1 LVRCIGRRIITKILC
16 AIAGKNGKRKV
27 FKEKYMDVGFLGQ
40 IGLGACLG
48 IAASGSAAGAGI
60 AGIAAIG
67 AWKKCL
73 MQNKPLPFVLVA
85 FAGAPLTQTIYGFIL
100 MQTLFNTQNLNASQ
114 ILGIGIFAGLGVGSS
129 AVAQGSAGAS
139 ACDAYAET
147 GQGFGNYMLILGL
160 CETVALFVMVFSM
173 LMS

>member
-1 LVRCIGRRIITKILC
+1 
-16 AIAGKNGKRKV
+16 
-27 FKEKYMDVGFLGQ
+27 MDSGFFGQ
-40 IGLGACLG
+40 IGIGACLG
-48 IAASGSAAGAGI
+48 IAAIGSATGAGI
-60 AGIAAIG
+60 AGRAAIS

-100 MQTLFNTQNLNASQ
+100 MQTLFNTQILNVSQ
-114 ILGIGIFAGLGVGSS
+114 VLGIGIFGGLGMAAS
-129 AVAQGSAGAS
+129 AIAQGSAGAA

-173 LMS
+173 LIA

>member
-1 LVRCIGRRIITKILC
+1 MD
-16 AIAGKNGKRKV
+16 AGL
-27 FKEKYMDVGFLGQ
+27 LGQ

-48 IAASGSAAGAGI
+48 IAAIGSATGAGM
-60 AGIAAIG
+60 AGMAAIG

-100 MQTLFNTQNLNASQ
+100 MQTLFNTQVLNVSQ
-114 ILGIGIFAGLGVGSS
+114 IFGIAVFSGLGMAAS
-129 AVAQGSAGAS
+129 AIAQGSAGAA

-173 LMS
+173 LIA

>member
-1 LVRCIGRRIITKILC
+1 ME
-16 AIAGKNGKRKV
+16 AGL
-27 FKEKYMDVGFLGQ
+27 LGQ
-40 IGLGACLG
+40 VGLGACLG
-48 IAASGSAAGAGI
+48 FAAIGSAVGAGI
-60 AGIAAIG
+60 AGMAAIG

-73 MQNKPLPFVLVA
+73 MQNKPVPFILVA

-100 MQTLFNTQNLNASQ
+100 MQTLFNTQALNAAEL
-114 ILGIGIFAGLGVGSS
+114 LGIGVFSGLGIAVS
-129 AVAQGSAGAS
+129 AVAQGAAAAA

-173 LMS
+173 LVA

>member
-1 LVRCIGRRIITKILC
+1 ME
-16 AIAGKNGKRKV
+16 AGL
-27 FKEKYMDVGFLGQ
+27 LGQ

-48 IAASGSAAGAGI
+48 LASIGSAIGAWMAGM
-60 AGIAAIG
+60 AAIG

-73 MQNKPLPFVLVA
+73 MQNKPPPFILVA

-100 MQTLFNTQNLNASQ
+100 MQSLFNTTRLNVAE
-114 ILGIGIFAGLGVGSS
+114 IFGIGVFSGLAFVAS
-129 AVAQGSAGAS
+129 AVAQGSVGAA

-173 LMS
+173 LMA

>member
-1 LVRCIGRRIITKILC
+1 METGL
-16 AIAGKNGKRKV
+16 
-27 FKEKYMDVGFLGQ
+27 LGQ

-48 IAASGSAAGAGI
+48 LAAIGSAAGAGI
-60 AGIAAIG
+60 AGMAAIG

-73 MQNKPLPFVLVA
+73 LQNKTPPFILVA

-100 MQTLFNTQNLNASQ
+100 MQTLFNSQNFTQV
-114 ILGIGIFAGLGVGSS
+114 LGVIGLFAGLGMGAS
-129 AVAQGSAGAS
+129 ALAQGSAAAA

-147 GQGFGNYMLILGL
+147 GQGFGNYMLVLGL

-173 LMS
+173 LMA

>member
-1 LVRCIGRRIITKILC
+1 L
-16 AIAGKNGKRKV
+16 GKRKI
-27 FKEKYMDVGFLGQ
+27 FKEKYMDAGLLGQ

-48 IAASGSAAGAGI
+48 IAAIGSATGAGM
-60 AGIAAIG
+60 AGMAAIG

-100 MQTLFNTQNLNASQ
+100 MQTLFNTQVLNVSQ
-114 ILGIGIFAGLGVGSS
+114 IFGIAVFSGLGMAAS
-129 AVAQGSAGAS
+129 AIAQGSAGAA

-173 LMS
+173 LIA

>member
-1 LVRCIGRRIITKILC
+1 L
-16 AIAGKNGKRKV
+16 GKRKI
-27 FKEKYMDVGFLGQ
+27 FKEKYMEAGLLGQ

-48 IAASGSAAGAGI
+48 IAAIGSATGAGI
-60 AGIAAIG
+60 AGMAAIG

-100 MQTLFNTQNLNASQ
+100 MQTLFNTQNLNVAQ
-114 ILGIGIFAGLGVGSS
+114 VLGIGIFAGLGMGVS
-129 AVAQGSAGAS
+129 AIAQGSAGAA

-173 LMS
+173 LMA